1 MLQPRLFAPP
11 GLRDAGI
18 FALIT
23 KPLNG
28 VKRLSADPEL
38 FTLPARRGRAVRL
51 GKGEAIQIINTHGS
65 QVVDTWVFNA
75 EDLTEFLSNEH
86 MRATLGK
93 LWPGNGDALI
103 TNRRRPIM
111 IMEEDTSPGRHD
123 TLIAAC
129 DDYRYGLLG
138 CTDYHD
144 NCTDNLF
151 AAMRRIGIEAPE
163 CPSPLNLWMNIPVA
177 ADGSTSWGEPLSRPG
192 DHVILRARMDCVV
205 AMSACPQDILPIN
218 GAACQ
223 PTEAHYRILNR
234 LH

>member
-1 MLQPRLFAPP
+1 MS
-11 GLRDAGI
+11 GE
-18 FALIT
+18 
-23 KPLNG
+23 
-28 VKRLSADPEL
+28 PEL
-38 FTLPARRGRAVRL
+38 FTIPARKGRAVRL
-51 GKGEAIQIINTHGS
+51 GAGEAIQIVNTHGA
-65 QVVDTWVFNA
+65 QVVDTWAFSA
-75 EDLTEFLSNEH
+75 EDPTEFLSNEH

-93 LWPGNGDALI
+93 LWPGQGDPLV

-138 CTDYHD
+138 CEDYHD

-151 AAMRRIGIEAPE
+151 AAMRRIGIEIFE
-163 CPSPLNLWMNIPVA
+163 CPSPLNLWMNIPVTE
-177 ADGSTSWGEPLSRPG
+177 DGTTSWGEPLSRPG
-192 DHVILRARMDCVV
+192 DSVTLRARMDCVV

-223 PTEAHYRILNR
+223 PTEAHYSILPR
-234 LH
+234 AA

>member
-1 MLQPRLFAPP
+1 M
-11 GLRDAGI
+11 
-18 FALIT
+18 
-23 KPLNG
+23 
-28 VKRLSADPEL
+28 SEDPERI
-38 FTLPARRGRAVRL
+38 TIPARKGRAVRL
-51 GKGEAIQIINTHGS
+51 SAGEAIEIINTHGS

-75 EDLTEFLSNEH
+75 EDPTEFLSNEH

-93 LWPGNGDALI
+93 LWPGEGDALI

-111 IMEEDTSPGRHD
+111 VLEKDTSPGRHD

-138 CTDYHD
+138 CADYHD
-144 NCTDNLF
+144 NCTDNLH
-151 AAMRRIGIEAPE
+151 AALRRIGINLSA

-192 DHVILRARMDCVV
+192 DHVVLRAQMDCIV

-218 GAACQ
+218 GAACR
-223 PTEAHYRILNR
+223 PTEAHYRVLAAR
-234 LH
+234 